1 MIVRIAVRAGE
12 GHTLPACRTPA
23 ELAAALRDL
32 ADEIL
37 HDEIAEKAGFDP
49 PRWPRIVRAA
59 DGGWAGHAWISA
71 EGADAAPGAGQE
83 GVP

>member
-23 ELAAALRDL
+23 ELAQALRDV

-37 HDEIAEKAGFDP
+37 HDEIWGKNAFDRV
-49 PRWPRIVRAA
+49 RWPRIVRTA

-71 EGADAAPGAGQE
+71 EGADAAPDAGQE
-83 GVP
+83 DAP

>member
-23 ELAAALRDL
+23 ELAQALRNL

-37 HDEIAEKAGFDP
+37 DDEIASKRGLDP
-49 PRWPRIVRAA
+49 VRWPRIVRTA
-59 DGGWAGHAWISA
+59 DGGWAGHAWLSA
-71 EGADAAPGAGQE
+71 EDADAAPGARQE
-83 GVP
+83 GAP